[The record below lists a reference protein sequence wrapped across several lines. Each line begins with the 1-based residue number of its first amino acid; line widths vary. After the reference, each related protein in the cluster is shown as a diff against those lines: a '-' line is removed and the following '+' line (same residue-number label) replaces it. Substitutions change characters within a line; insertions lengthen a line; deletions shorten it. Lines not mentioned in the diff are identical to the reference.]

1 MGEDHSPSHSCPGYR
16 RRLAWFRVLVGTLD
30 ETTVSG
36 IPLPGFPSPDFQAAF
51 GLVNLDPPELIVPV
65 EELLLSLSLGELGL
79 SCSFFENVNL
89 HPVLGMQFETSGP
102 IDVPHALVPV
112 NISLEHD
119 FGVYVE
125 PGVWVDHR
133 L

>member
-1 MGEDHSPSHSCPGYR
+1 
-16 RRLAWFRVLVGTLD
+16 
-30 ETTVSG
+30 
-36 IPLPGFPSPDFQAAF
+36 
-51 GLVNLDPPELIVPV
+51 
-65 EELLLSLSLGELGL
+65 
-79 SCSFFENVNL
+79 
-89 HPVLGMQFETSGP
+89 
-102 IDVPHALVPV
+102 VPV

>member
-1 MGEDHSPSHSCPGYR
+1 MKDNARPRGFSDLYAPVRPTQKHLQP
-16 RRLAWFRVLVGTLD
+16 RLPMADYVRQIGPEGLPKDPWLQLHVRAGGRIIKVAPYAMTIVGSVADWTKW
-30 ETTVSG
+30 T
-36 IPLPGFPSPDFQAAF
+36 
-51 GLVNLDPPELIVPV
+51 
-65 EELLLSLSLGELGL
+65 
-79 SCSFFENVNL
+79 
-89 HPVLGMQFETSGP
+89 GMQFETSGP
-102 IDVPHALVPV
+102 IDVPHTLVPV

>member
-1 MGEDHSPSHSCPGYR
+1 MHENSESIIILGFDVSFDALNVAMLLCAFLIRSSRIAWNFQEVLGQTRKAAGFPHLHGHES
-16 RRLAWFRVLVGTLD
+16 RRL
-30 ETTVSG
+30 
-36 IPLPGFPSPDFQAAF
+36 
-51 GLVNLDPPELIVPV
+51 
-65 EELLLSLSLGELGL
+65 
-79 SCSFFENVNL
+79 CSSMGSF
-89 HPVLGMQFETSGP
+89 GMQFETSGP
-102 IDVPHALVPV
+102 IDVRHALVPV

>member
-1 MGEDHSPSHSCPGYR
+1 MADYVRQIGPEGLPKDPWLQLHVRAGGRIIKVAPY
-16 RRLAWFRVLVGTLD
+16 AMTIVGSVADWTKW
-30 ETTVSG
+30 T
-36 IPLPGFPSPDFQAAF
+36 
-51 GLVNLDPPELIVPV
+51 
-65 EELLLSLSLGELGL
+65 
-79 SCSFFENVNL
+79 
-89 HPVLGMQFETSGP
+89 GMQFETSGP

>member
-1 MGEDHSPSHSCPGYR
+1 MKDNARTRGFSDLYAPVRPTQKHLQP
-16 RRLAWFRVLVGTLD
+16 RLPMADYVRQIGPEGLPKSLVARLHVRAGGRIIKLAPYAMT
-30 ETTVSG
+30 
-36 IPLPGFPSPDFQAAF
+36 
-51 GLVNLDPPELIVPV
+51 IVGSV
-65 EELLLSLSLGELGL
+65 ADWTKWT
-79 SCSFFENVNL
+79 
-89 HPVLGMQFETSGP
+89 GMQFETSGP
-102 IDVPHALVPV
+102 IDVPHAPVPV